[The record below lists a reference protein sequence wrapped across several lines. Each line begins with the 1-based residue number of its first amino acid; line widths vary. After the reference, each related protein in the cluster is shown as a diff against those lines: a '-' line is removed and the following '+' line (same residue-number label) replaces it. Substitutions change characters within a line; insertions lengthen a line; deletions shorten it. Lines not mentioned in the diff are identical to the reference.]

1 MKRAAEKG
9 AEIINYT
16 KSEHFTYDKNQQV
29 NGVKVIDKLTNENY
43 TIKAKKKWL
52 MQQVHGLMML
62 EVVIMHAIIKKI
74 TFN

>member
-16 KSEHFTYDKNQQV
+16 KSEHFTYDQNQQV

-43 TIKAKKKWL
+43 TIKAKKWL
-52 MQQVHGLMML
+52 MQRVLGLMMSEAVTML
-62 EVVIMHAIIKKI
+62 EIIK
-74 TFN
+74 NYV